1 MKNVKRVLCLLL
13 AVLMVMCCFGCDKPD
28 PGTEPDGTSGNG
40 KYDFGGKTLKI
51 AVWHE
56 GEKPELGDSDSE
68 DAWYYSLKNAR
79 NRTILRNSIQSRI
92 SFKRRLRIRRCILG
106 R

>member
-68 DAWYYSLKNAR
+68 DAWYYSLKNAE
-79 NRTILRNSIQSRI
+79 TP
-92 SFKRRLRIRRCILG
+92 RR
-106 R
+106 